1 MAAGSRGRADDSVDV
16 VVTDCGI
23 SEVVVVAVDG
33 GVVAV
38 VVDAVCSA
46 AIVAGAIHKFR
57 LYFRCFARQH
67 L

>member
-1 MAAGSRGRADDSVDV
+1 M
-16 VVTDCGI
+16 TDCGI
-23 SEVVVVAVDG
+23 SEVVVVVGG

-46 AIVAGAIHKFR
+46 AIVADAIHKFR